1 VKESLRL
8 PLGKGENKQCKYCH
22 AGLLRKVLQGGRLEP
37 VSHYDARDFCDL
49 KHYQLW
55 RRNGPLPI
63 DDGMTESIKQL
74 VGILQENPD
83 GLDRRT
89 LAQRMQTSDRSMR
102 IILAAAADSMLLQN
116 PPLVLGYCGERKVYK
131 IAATESEALSIWWT
145 SAGRGFKLIR
155 RQQKMLEVIRREFQM
170 TDQQILLEIPA
181 AGVGL

>member
-1 VKESLRL
+1 VKESLGL

-63 DDGMTESIKQL
+63 D
-74 VGILQENPD
+74 

-116 PPLVLGYCGERKVYK
+116 PPLVLGYCGERKIYK

-155 RQQKMLEVIRREFQM
+155 RQQKMLEVIKREFQM